1 MLLKY
6 ATTVRNYE
14 FLILEIEIPSF
25 AKFADKNYYTGQ
37 VFVELLVF
45 ESTKK
50 SEKSCFCK
58 SCISMKIIILV
69 YGTLIQK

>member
-6 ATTVRNYE
+6 ATTVRNYHGQ

-50 SEKSCFCK
+50 SEKSSFVFVN
-58 SCISMKIIILV
+58 LAF
-69 YGTLIQK
+69 L

>member
-1 MLLKY
+1 MQLKY
-6 ATTVRNYE
+6 ATTVRNYQ
-14 FLILEIEIPSF
+14 FLILEIPLF

-50 SEKSCFCK
+50 SEKSSFVFVN
-58 SCISMKIIILV
+58 LAF
-69 YGTLIQK
+69 L

>member
-1 MLLKY
+1 MCAIKICNNCKKLPVLNI
-6 ATTVRNYE
+6 RNR
-14 FLILEIEIPSF
+14 IPSF

-50 SEKSCFCK
+50 SEKSSFV
-58 SCISMKIIILV
+58 L
-69 YGTLIQK
+69 

>member
-1 MLLKY
+1 MCAIKICNNCKKLPVLNI
-6 ATTVRNYE
+6 RNR
-14 FLILEIEIPSF
+14 IPSF

-50 SEKSCFCK
+50 SEKSSFVFVN
-58 SCISMKIIILV
+58 LAFP
-69 YGTLIQK
+69 

>member
-6 ATTVRNYE
+6 ATTVRNYQ

-25 AKFADKNYYTGQ
+25 AKFADKNYYTRQ

-50 SEKSCFCK
+50 SEKSSFVFVN
-58 SCISMKIIILV
+58 LAF
-69 YGTLIQK
+69 L

>member
-14 FLILEIEIPSF
+14 FLILEIEIPSL
-25 AKFADKNYYTGQ
+25 AKFAGQ

-50 SEKSCFCK
+50 SEKSSFVFVN
-58 SCISMKIIILV
+58 LAF
-69 YGTLIQK
+69 L